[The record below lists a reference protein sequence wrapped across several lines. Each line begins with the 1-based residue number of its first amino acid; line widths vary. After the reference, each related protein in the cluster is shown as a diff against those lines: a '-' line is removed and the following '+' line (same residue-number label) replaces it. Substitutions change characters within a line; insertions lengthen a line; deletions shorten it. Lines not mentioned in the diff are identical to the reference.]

1 MTETERAAHIQIIII
16 AVFSLLL
23 GILMLLGAIAMATHE
38 GRITAL
44 EHRPL
49 IECRTGT
56 AVMGA
61 DGLTINLQTCR
72 ER

>member
-1 MTETERAAHIQIIII
+1 VTETERAAHIQIIIV
-16 AVFSLLL
+16 AVLLL
-23 GILMLLGAIAMATHE
+23 GVLMLLGAIAMATHE